1 MSFQKLRKRV
11 KQGFSFYKLSDEN
24 VLEVWDALW
33 KSTPYGDVLFAAI
46 EFYKPIVLKN
56 VNQDIWSVVCN
67 WSERV
72 DNWCHS
78 DGLSSVYS
86 RLLENEFEEVYPQI
100 VIWNNSG
107 NEWLRRI
114 SLVSLIHYT
123 GKNSVFL
130 PYKKMFPLVKN
141 CIEDQRY
148 YVQTAVGWV
157 LREMWNKYPD
167 EVTEFIETYSGKMS
181 THSFSKAT
189 EKLNNNE
196 RNRLREKRKNS

>member
-1 MSFQKLRKRV
+1 VSFQKLRKRV

-24 VLEVWDALW
+24 VLEVWNALW

-123 GKNSVFL
+123 GKNAVFL
-130 PYKKMFPLVKN
+130 PHKKMFPLVKN

-181 THSFSKAT
+181 THSFSKAI
-189 EKLNNNE
+189 EKFNNNE
-196 RNRLREKRKNS
+196 RKRLREKRKNS